1 MIREQRTPIDFP
13 SLLNTLDAVGRFLA
27 SFNARARLEAERQA
41 RVRREQRILAN
52 LEAWSTRN
60 EWARRVAAMK
70 AMQLIP
76 DRLHPAYRGSC
87 MRNTKE
93 RIT

>member
-13 SLLNTLDAVGRFLA
+13 RLLDTLDAVGRFLA

-60 EWARRVAAMK
+60 EWARRTAALQ
-70 AMQLIP
+70 ASRLIP
-76 DRLHPAYRGSC
+76 DRLHPNYRPSRKFTG
-87 MRNTKE
+87 E
-93 RIT
+93 RIK